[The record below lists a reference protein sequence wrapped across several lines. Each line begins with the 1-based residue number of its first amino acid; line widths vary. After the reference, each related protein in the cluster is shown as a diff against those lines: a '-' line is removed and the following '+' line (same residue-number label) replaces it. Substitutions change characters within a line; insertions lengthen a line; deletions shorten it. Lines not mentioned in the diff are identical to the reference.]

1 MRDFLCATNL
11 PINTNIAKQTSVL
24 HYFCRMLTARE
35 QEFIHYW
42 ETHRDE
48 QNSFLSKLFRGFPMA
63 LMFGLPIIL
72 FILAVYIWFPDWYT
86 KISATTSGS
95 FVTIVIAVFICILFF
110 SYFRM
115 HFKWEM
121 NEQLYLELKQK
132 QKRSQAANQE

>member
-1 MRDFLCATNL
+1 
-11 PINTNIAKQTSVL
+11 
-24 HYFCRMLTARE
+24 MLTAKE
-35 QEFIHYW
+35 LEFIKYW
-42 ETHRDE
+42 EAHRTL
-48 QNSFLSKLFRGFPMA
+48 QNSFQSKLLRGFPMA

-72 FILAVYIWFPDWYT
+72 FILAVYIWFPAWYT

-95 FVTIVIAVFICILFF
+95 FITIVIAVFIAIIFF

-132 QKRSQAANQE
+132 QKRQDAALLKELHS

>member
-1 MRDFLCATNL
+1 
-11 PINTNIAKQTSVL
+11 
-24 HYFCRMLTARE
+24 MLTAKE
-35 QEFIHYW
+35 LEFIKYW
-42 ETHRDE
+42 EAHRTS
-48 QNSFLSKLFRGFPMA
+48 QNSFQSKLLRGFPMA

-72 FILAVYIWFPDWYT
+72 FILAVYIWFPAWYT

-95 FVTIVIAVFICILFF
+95 FITIVIAVFIAIIFF

-132 QKRSQAANQE
+132 QKRQDAALLKELHS